1 MTFEDFKFDEKL
13 LDGLSSMG
21 YTKPTPIQ
29 GQAIPMILENHD
41 VIACAQTGTG
51 KTAAYILPILN
62 KILHAEHRH
71 LNTLVIAPTRELAQQ
86 IDQQIEGFAYFLGVS
101 SIPVY
106 GGGDGATWDQQ
117 RKALE
122 QGADIIIATPGRLIA
137 LLAAGTIKFD
147 HLEHLVLDEADRMLD
162 MGFYDDIVK
171 IINYLPKKRQ
181 TLLFSATMPPKI
193 RTLATKIL
201 QDPKEISIAIAKPAA
216 GILQQAYVVHDAQKS
231 AVLKHVLKTVEWK
244 SAILFA
250 STKETVKKLDVV
262 FQRSGLQV
270 RAFHSDLEQQERE
283 EILRA
288 FKNKQINI
296 LIGTDV
302 LSRGIDVEGI
312 SLVINWDVPP
322 DPEDYV
328 HRIGRTARA
337 ETTGTAVTL
346 INERD
351 QRKFHSIETLIDT
364 VIPKLPLPPEAG
376 EGPEYEPQKK
386 RAISGHGRGSGG
398 GGGRSGGGSGR
409 SGHGGGHGKPRGEG
423 NANGASGNS
432 NGSDN
437 GGRRRPNRRSG
448 GGGDN
453 RGNTGNAGGTTG
465 NTGAV

>member
-1 MTFEDFKFDEKL
+1 
-13 LDGLSSMG
+13 MG
-21 YTKPTPIQ
+21 YNKPTPIQ
-29 GQAIPMILENHD
+29 EQAIPLILENND
-41 VIACAQTGTG
+41 LIACAQTGTG

-62 KILHAEHRH
+62 KIIHAEKRH
-71 LNTLVIAPTRELAQQ
+71 LNALVIAPTRELAQQ

-122 QGADIIIATPGRLIA
+122 EGADIIIATPGRLIA
-137 LLAAGTIKFD
+137 LLATGKIVLD

-171 IINYLPKKRQ
+171 IINYLPKDRQ

-193 RTLATKIL
+193 RQLATRIL
-201 QDPKEISIAIAKPAA
+201 NKPAEVSLAIAKPAA
-216 GILQQAYVVHDAQKS
+216 GILQQAYVVYDGQKGT
-231 AVLKHVLKTVEWK
+231 VLNHILKTVEWK
-244 SAILFA
+244 SLILFA
-250 STKETVKKLDVV
+250 STKETVKKLDTV
-262 FQRSGLQV
+262 FQRGKLPA
-270 RAFHSDLEQQERE
+270 RAFHSDLEQAERE

-288 FKNKQINI
+288 FKNKKINI

-351 QRKFHSIETLIDT
+351 QRKFLAIERLIGDT
-364 VIPKLPLPPEAG
+364 IPKLPLPEAVG
-376 EGPEYEPQKK
+376 EGPGYTPEVKQK
-386 RAISGHGRGSGG
+386 
-398 GGGRSGGGSGR
+398 
-409 SGHGGGHGKPRGEG
+409 
-423 NANGASGNS
+423 S
-432 NGSDN
+432 NGN
-437 GGRRRPNRRSG
+437 F
-448 GGGDN
+448 
-453 RGNTGNAGGTTG
+453 RGKKNFKRNFKKQ
-465 NTGAV
+465 

>member
-1 MTFEDFKFDEKL
+1 MTFEDFNFDEKL

-41 VIACAQTGTG
+41 LIACAQTGTG

-62 KILHAEHRH
+62 KVLHADHRH

-193 RTLATKIL
+193 RMLANKIL
-201 QDPKEISIAIAKPAA
+201 TEPKEINIAIAKPAA
-216 GILQQAYVVHDAQKS
+216 GILQQAYVVHDAQKG
-231 AVLKHVLKTVEWK
+231 AVLKHVLKTVPWK
-244 SAILFA
+244 SVIIFA

-262 FQRSGLQV
+262 FQKGGLNA

-288 FKNKQINI
+288 FKNKQVNM

-351 QRKFHSIETLIDT
+351 QRKFYSIETLIDS

-376 EGPEYEPQKK
+376 EGPAYEPQKK
-386 RAISGHGRGSGG
+386 KNISGHGRGG
-398 GGGRSGGGSGR
+398 GGGRPGGGGR
-409 SGHGGGHGKPRGEG
+409 RGGQGQGHGRPRGEANG
-423 NANGASGNS
+423 NGANANANGGEK
-432 NGSDN
+432 SD
-437 GGRRRPNRRSG
+437 RRRPKRRRGGNR

-453 RGNTGNAGGTTG
+453 RNTGNAGG
-465 NTGAV
+465 NTENKGAA